1 MTLLPIPTI
10 YLDTNVCRDCIK
22 NRSKKAKDSIHLLG
36 IIKDRK
42 WECITSTFTFMEL
55 YDIEK
60 DELFFNKKLRLGW
73 EVNKILRERR
83 HKDLS
88 DSDLGEVQERIGE
101 FYDEHNFIKFHQID
115 GEKGWETA
123 EIISNNTNLSA
134 ADSIHL
140 AVAWGS
146 ACDLLVTSDQDFID
160 ETTRFFQE
168 NDFWEQM
175 RICKPIEA
183 VKVVEELMKTKLR
196 QSILEGKGEYID
208 SSENLRNVDGIGP
221 VVLKKLIDADIFSI
235 SELVQVNP
243 TELVKKLDFG
253 DPETAKKIIDA
264 AKLAQKNQ
272 GKR

>member
-1 MTLLPIPTI
+1 MTQFPIPTI

-42 WECITSTFTFMEL
+42 WECVTSTFTFMEL

-60 DELFFNKKLRLGW
+60 DELFFNKKVRLGW
-73 EVNKILRERR
+73 EINKILRERR

-88 DSDLGEVQERIGE
+88 DSDLKEVEERIAG
-101 FYDEHNFIKFHQID
+101 FYDEHNFIEFHQLD
-115 GEKGWETA
+115 GEKGWEIA
-123 EIISNNTNLSA
+123 EIISNTTNLSA

-168 NDFWEQM
+168 NEFWGQM

-183 VKVVEELMKTKLR
+183 VKVAEELMKTKLR
-196 QSILEGKGEYID
+196 QSILKGKGEYID
-208 SSENLRNVDGIGP
+208 PSESLQNVEGIGP
-221 VVLKKLIDADIFSI
+221 VTLNKIINADIFSI

-243 TELVKKLDFG
+243 TELIKKLDFG
-253 DPETAKKIIDA
+253 DPETAKNIIKA
-264 AKLAQKNQ
+264 AKLAQKKSQ
-272 GKR
+272 